1 MGTKKI
7 KWHEARDIGRRIADK
22 AFEHLTTPLEVK
34 RNAVAGLC
42 YQAVLDTIGC
52 PAGVLLASGF
62 AEETNMVQI
71 DLSNSYGNQITTRY
85 RVDSDCPRL
94 VRPSGYHTEM
104 KLVDD
109 DLYEKYMDIEVLLS
123 PYESKREELM
133 LEIQSQ
139 VEGKTANQAMKN
151 WPEAA
156 EIIADVLQ
164 LGSPAMTV
172 PLEQLLARF
181 LPALP
186 APKE

>member
-7 KWHEARDIGRRIADK
+7 KWHEAREIGRKISNK
-22 AFEHLTTPLEVK
+22 AFEHLTAPLEVK

-42 YQAVLDTIGC
+42 YQAVLDNIGC
-52 PAGVLLASGF
+52 PAGVLKAAGF

-71 DLSNSYGNQITTRY
+71 DLTNNYGNQTTISYSVSEDRA
-85 RVDSDCPRL
+85 RII
-94 VRPSGYHTEM
+94 RPSGYHAEL
-104 KLVDD
+104 KLSHDE
-109 DLYEKYMDIEVLLS
+109 LYDKYMDVEVLLN
-123 PYESKREELM
+123 PLEQKRDALMSEL
-133 LEIQSQ
+133 QSQ
-139 VEGKTANQAMKN
+139 VEGKTATQAMKN

-156 EIIADVLQ
+156 DIIADVLQ

>member
-7 KWHEARDIGRRIADK
+7 KRHEARDIGRRIAEK
-22 AFEHLTTPLEVK
+22 AFEHLITPLEVK
-34 RNAVAGLC
+34 RNAVTGLC

-62 AEETNMVQI
+62 AEETNMVRI
-71 DLSNSYGNQITTRY
+71 DLSNNYGNQTATY
-85 RVDSDCPRL
+85 HSVGSDRPRL
-94 VRPSGYHTEM
+94 IRPSGYSAKL

-109 DLYEKYMDIEVLLS
+109 DLYEKYMEVEVLLK
-123 PYESKREELM
+123 PYDSKRDALMSEL
-133 LEIQSQ
+133 QSQ
-139 VEGKTANQAMKN
+139 VEGKTATQAMKN

-164 LGSPAMTV
+164 IGSPAMTV